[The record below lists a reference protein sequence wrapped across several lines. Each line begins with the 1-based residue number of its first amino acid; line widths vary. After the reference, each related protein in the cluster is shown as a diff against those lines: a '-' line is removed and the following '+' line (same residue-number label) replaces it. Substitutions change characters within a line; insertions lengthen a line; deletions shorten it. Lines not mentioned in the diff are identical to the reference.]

1 MKELEARGLVE
12 RRVQEGRMQY
22 RLTPMGEELRPA
34 VGALRAWAQRWL

>member
-1 MKELEARGLVE
+1 MASSSAAWSRAGT
-12 RRVQEGRMQY
+12 QY